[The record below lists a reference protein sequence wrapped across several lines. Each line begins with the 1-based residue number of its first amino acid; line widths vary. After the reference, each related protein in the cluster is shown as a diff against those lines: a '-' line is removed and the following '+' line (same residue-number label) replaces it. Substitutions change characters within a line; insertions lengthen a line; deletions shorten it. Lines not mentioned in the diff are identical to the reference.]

1 MTEGK
6 GKKKRGASKKG
17 LFDDLEPLSDSEIEE
32 RVSALKASIEAS
44 EMEQVRVKQERDA
57 EITLVQSLRV
67 IQEASR
73 GFSKERNAILNEF
86 RKIRGQAS
94 AVKSER
100 DSINENVPP
109 PLEIIEQRLL
119 ETHRRLA
126 TIPHDLSKM
135 PNRGHETKLFSFFF
149 ELKVMHTQKTNG
161 NNLHQKYIELLRKQ
175 KVMLQQLDKLNDE
188 RKSVAEGAREEIPNQ
203 KANPKEIRKLNER
216 ITEMLES
223 INSLRADIKKMRREA
238 GRLDA
243 YARVRKK
250 SGKGGKS
257 GKDGRRRIGPRL
269 DDVKARASSGESLS
283 LDDFNALLNSGNL
296 LESLAT
302 TEEKTPATKPEPA
315 KTRKRQTGA
324 ARGRRRTLN
333 PEEKEKRRR

>member
-1 MTEGK
+1 MTEHE
-6 GKKKRGASKKG
+6 GKKSRSKSKKG
-17 LFDDLEPLSDSEIEE
+17 LFDDLEPLSDSELEE
-32 RVSALKASIEAS
+32 RVSALRASIEAS
-44 EMEQVRVKQERDA
+44 EKEQVRVKQERDA
-57 EITLVQSLRV
+57 EITLVQSLRI
-67 IQEASR
+67 IQETSR
-73 GFSKERNAILNEF
+73 GFSKERNTILNEF
-86 RKIRGQAS
+86 RKIREQAS

-100 DSINENVPP
+100 DVINENVPP
-109 PLEIIEQRLL
+109 PLEIIEQRLV

-149 ELKVMHTQKTNG
+149 ELKVMHSQKLNG
-161 NNLHQKYIELLRKQ
+161 NVLHQKYIELLRKQ
-175 KVMLQQLDKLNDE
+175 KVMLQQLDKLSEE
-188 RKSVAEGAREEIPNQ
+188 RKSVAEEAREEIPNQ

-216 ITEMLES
+216 ITKMLES
-223 INSLRADIKKMRREA
+223 INSHRTDIKKMRREA

-250 SGKGGKS
+250 SGKS
-257 GKDGRRRIGPRL
+257 GKGGRRIGPRL

-296 LESLAT
+296 LESLGAA
-302 TEEKTPATKPEPA
+302 EGKTPVAKPEPA

-333 PEEKEKRRR
+333 SEEREKRRR